1 MTSTHLKDAYKQNK
15 VGPILNGGD
24 VAQAAI
30 EAAEWD
36 NPDKEIT
43 VDDKGAY
50 VRISAE
56 GELVLTRASMEE
68 ALGRA
73 FEMRE
78 IEIHLGSM
86 AGQIEVT
93 PEQIRF
99 YFEKTL

>member
-1 MTSTHLKDAYKQNK
+1 MTSTQLKDAFKQNK
-15 VGPILNGGD
+15 VGPIFNGGE

-36 NPDKEIT
+36 NPDKKIS

-50 VRISAE
+50 VRISTDQ
-56 GELVLTRASMEE
+56 ELIITKASMEE
-68 ALGRA
+68 ALGRD

-99 YFEKTL
+99 YFEKKL

>member
-1 MTSTHLKDAYKQNK
+1 MTTKLKDAYKQNK
-15 VGPILNGGD
+15 VGPVLNGGD

-30 EAAEWD
+30 EVAEWD
-36 NPDKEIT
+36 NPGKEIT

-56 GELVLTRASMEE
+56 QELILTRESMEE
-68 ALGRA
+68 ALGRD
-73 FEMRE
+73 FQMRE

>member
-1 MTSTHLKDAYKQNK
+1 MSDSDLKNAYKQNK

-30 EAAEWD
+30 DAAEWD

-50 VRISAE
+50 VRIAAE
-56 GELVLTRASMEE
+56 GELIITRASMEE
-68 ALGRA
+68 ALGRH